1 MIIVPVE
8 RVSQGFQDISMTF
21 KVNPLNNDLI
31 ILKNENAIARSLRNL
46 VMTFNGEVFYNPIVG
61 SRVSRLLFN
70 NMDIPTTDALK
81 DEIRRSIENYEPRV
95 NLISVD
101 VDPNYDNNEYNVRV
115 SYFIVGIDV
124 QPQQLSFALKAS
136 R

>member
-1 MIIVPVE
+1 MPVE
-8 RVSQGFQDISMTF
+8 RISQGFQDISMTF

-31 ILKNENAIARSLRNL
+31 TLKNENAVARSLRNL

-61 SRVSRLLFN
+61 SRVSRLLFD
-70 NMDIPTTDALK
+70 NMDLATTDALK
-81 DEIRRSIENYEPRV
+81 DEITRSINNYEPRV
-95 NLISVD
+95 DLISVD
-101 VDPNYDNNEYNVRV
+101 VNPNYDNNEYNVRV

-124 QPQQLSFALKAS
+124 PAQQLSFALKAS